1 MRNLLEQNREQKN
14 DLHRNDEQQGTIQIN
29 RQEKQGDKTKI

>member
-14 DLHRNDEQQGTIQIN
+14 DLHRNDEQQGTIKIN